1 MLITTRGD
9 LTEPTCDAA
18 AASIPANEIATH
30 TRGFRRGRGWL
41 RIRITICEFNRM
53 AQDYY
58 GRIAPLILQKLR
70 LQDGTAAH
78 VYQFKAHMLWMRI
91 ATEVWGRRGKIM
103 GK

>member
-1 MLITTRGD
+1 
-9 LTEPTCDAA
+9 
-18 AASIPANEIATH
+18 
-30 TRGFRRGRGWL
+30 
-41 RIRITICEFNRM
+41 M